1 MNSAAKQPSAV
12 LPIVMSLAALATV
25 SVHITVSGTQPQADE
40 GTAAHVWQLL
50 MAGQLPIMLFYAIKW
65 IPRTPQIA
73 LAVLVAQIAVSGV
86 NYFSRSATT
95 ILPYRRQLPSCHVG
109 PHLLHWC

>member
-1 MNSAAKQPSAV
+1 LFSAALWRKVICGCLPADSLEVQLNTAAKQPSAV

-25 SVHITVSGTQPQADE
+25 FVHITVSGTQPQADE

-65 IPRTPQIA
+65 IPRTRQKA
-73 LAVLVAQIAVSGV
+73 LAGCGKTQAETRYA
-86 NYFSRSATT
+86 
-95 ILPYRRQLPSCHVG
+95 
-109 PHLLHWC
+109 

>member
-1 MNSAAKQPSAV
+1 MNTAAKQPSAV

-25 SVHITVSGTQPQADE
+25 FVHITVSGTQPQADE
-40 GTAAHVWQLL
+40 GTAGHVWQLL

-73 LAVLVAQIAVSGV
+73 LAVLAVQIAAAL
-86 NYFSRSATT
+86 SAAAPVFW
-95 ILPYRRQLPSCHVG
+95 LR
-109 PHLLHWC
+109 W

>member
-1 MNSAAKQPSAV
+1 MNTAAKQSSAV

-25 SVHITVSGTQPQADE
+25 FVHITVSGTQPQADE

-65 IPRTPQIA
+65 IPRTRQIA
-73 LAVLVAQIAVSGV
+73 LAVLGVQIAGAL
-86 NYFSRSATT
+86 SAAAPVFW
-95 ILPYRRQLPSCHVG
+95 LR
-109 PHLLHWC
+109 W

>member
-1 MNSAAKQPSAV
+1 MPAGRFQALEVQLNTAAKQPSAV

-25 SVHITVSGTQPQADE
+25 FVHITVSGTQPQADE

-65 IPRTPQIA
+65 IPRTPEKA
-73 LAVLVAQIAVSGV
+73 LAVLAVQIAAAL
-86 NYFSRSATT
+86 SAAAPVFW
-95 ILPYRRQLPSCHVG
+95 LR
-109 PHLLHWC
+109 W